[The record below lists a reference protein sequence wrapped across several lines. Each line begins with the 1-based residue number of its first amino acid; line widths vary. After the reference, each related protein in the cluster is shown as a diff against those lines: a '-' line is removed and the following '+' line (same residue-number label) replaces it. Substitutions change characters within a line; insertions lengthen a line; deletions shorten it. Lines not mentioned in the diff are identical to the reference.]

1 MVPTIELVD
10 EPGPEIGAVIGAP
23 LRRFNRQQT
32 GSSEIARLLALT
44 ILAPGSSEIIGGLWG
59 ESGWGHLHI
68 DLLVVP
74 EEMRG
79 TGVGRTLMQR
89 AEEEALRRGCHSVW
103 LDTFSFQARGFY
115 EKLGYTVFGALDDY
129 PVGHTRFFL
138 RKTIAPAVPS
148 AA

>member
-10 EPGPEIGAVIGAP
+10 EPGPEVRTAILEP
-23 LRRFNRQQT
+23 LRRFNHQQT
-32 GSSEIARLLALT
+32 DSLDVPRLLALT
-44 ILAPGSSEIIGGLWG
+44 IVAPGSNEI
-59 ESGWGHLHI
+59 
-68 DLLVVP
+68 P

-89 AEEEALRRGCHSVW
+89 AEEEALRRGCHQVW

-115 EKLGYTVFGALDDY
+115 EKLGYAVFGALDDY
-129 PVGHTRFFL
+129 PVGHSRFFL

-148 AA
+148 TS